1 MNEVNIKMIGPE
13 IRAKAGDTVR
23 LHVEF
28 DRACWSCIHERQ
40 SRVGYTR
47 LDDQQGGSE
56 HTYDATI
63 HEDTTNFIISIGD
76 PNEGSGR
83 PDLGMNNDIGQMW
96 CPVVVVKDDSQPTPE
111 PDDLGEHQFDVGL
124 LSDLHLC
131 VDNDGN
137 TPGND
142 DDWCDED
149 DLVSAMTIFANDQ
162 NIKCVMACGDL
173 IESGSPKQG
182 TPEDDSKEFLS
193 LYDINFWQ
201 IYGLRLF
208 SCLGNHDFYGMYE
221 SRYGD
226 CVMPSR
232 FANQNSISGHN
243 ESVRDRIGEINVSGQ
258 GINGIVPGRGRIVF
272 DTPDG
277 KTHTSGQND
286 MLFFAYN
293 AYVEMYKDAA
303 GYTDPL
309 APTENRFSDEAI
321 RCMRNYV
328 NAHWDEL
335 KDSLSGWDHD
345 RQGMRNAYSK
355 LNYYLVK
362 GNNMFVFLSL
372 DYGDDVWQVNDKWHD
387 RMIHARTI
395 LTLDT
400 ADPYIRRMV
409 EYVSD
414 TDYSDAD
421 EPYNYQY
428 YSPNTLIWLKEII
441 EHNTDKK
448 IFVFTHHYLPQKVGN
463 SAGIPIEG
471 DWQYADISKAGTM
484 TSAGINRGS
493 NCLTGIEFHF
503 LNKLNNMYRNVVW
516 FSGHSH
522 LSWQVDGH
530 VDCHD
535 YPIVSP
541 ADGKPQYVYTKA
553 DRTPTADAAWSVS
566 LPSLSKPR
574 YVEGSTS
581 SRLYEDAEITIMQI
595 YERGIRL
602 LGYKIRLNNQDV
614 FDRDRPLFKTTLLLR
629 QQ

>member
-13 IRAKAGDTVR
+13 IRAKAGDVVR

-28 DRACWSCIHERQ
+28 DRPCWSCIHERR
-40 SRVGYTR
+40 SKTKPYYFR
-47 LDDQQGGSE
+47 LNDQQGSNE
-56 HTYDATI
+56 HTHDAI
-63 HEDTTNFIISIGD
+63 VHEDTTDFIFSIGD
-76 PNEGSGR
+76 PNEGIGR
-83 PDLGMNNDIGQMW
+83 PDLGMTNDIGQMW
-96 CPVVVVKDDSQPTPE
+96 CPVTVVKDDPQPTPE
-111 PDDLGEHQFDVGL
+111 PADLGEHQFDVGL

-137 TPGND
+137 TPGSD

-149 DLVSAMTIFANDQ
+149 DLVSAMTIFANDKD
-162 NIKCVMACGDL
+162 IKCVMACGDL
-173 IESGSPKQG
+173 IESGSPKLG

-201 IYGLRLF
+201 IHGMRLF

-221 SRYGD
+221 SRHGD

-232 FANQNSISGHN
+232 FTNQNSISGRN

-277 KTHTSGQND
+277 KVHTSGQND

-303 GYTDPL
+303 GYTQPL

-321 RCMRNYV
+321 RCMRDYV

-362 GNNMFVFLSL
+362 GDNLFVFLSL
-372 DYGDDVWQVNDKWHD
+372 DYGDDVWQINDKWHD

-414 TDYSDAD
+414 TPYSAAD

-441 EHNTDKK
+441 EHNQDKK

-463 SAGIPIEG
+463 SVCIPIEG
-471 DWQYADISKAGTM
+471 DWQYADISKAGTL

-493 NCLTGIEFHF
+493 NCLTGIEFWF
-503 LNKLNNMYRNVVW
+503 LNKLNNLYRNVVW

-574 YVEGSTS
+574 YVDGSTS

-629 QQ
+629 

>member
-13 IRAKAGDTVR
+13 IRAKAGDVVR

-96 CPVVVVKDDSQPTPE
+96 CPVVVVKDDPQPTPE

-173 IESGSPKQG
+173 IESGSPKQA

-201 IYGLRLF
+201 IHGLRLF

-232 FANQNSISGHN
+232 FTNQNSISGRN
-243 ESVRDRIGEINVSGQ
+243 ESVRDRIADINVSGQ

-277 KTHTSGQND
+277 KVHTSGQND

-362 GNNMFVFLSL
+362 GNNLFVFLSL
-372 DYGDDVWQVNDKWHD
+372 DYGDDIWQINDKWHD

-414 TDYSDAD
+414 TDYSAAD

-441 EHNTDKK
+441 EHNQDKK

-471 DWQYADISKAGTM
+471 DWQYADISKAGTL

-503 LNKLNNMYRNVVW
+503 LNKLNNLYRNVVW

-574 YVEGSTS
+574 YVDGSTS

-629 QQ
+629 